1 MGREITRA
9 RVPKTVTAN
18 NAAAAIAIPAPTNG
32 QSIYIVAIYA
42 GFSTALTAAQDLTL
56 TDGTTTLGNWD
67 VFSIRDIQP
76 CVPFQVTP
84 NSAANISLPASGS
97 AGNIG
102 KVTAVY
108 YID

>member
-9 RVPKTVTAN
+9 RIPKTATAD
-18 NAAAAIAIPAPTNG
+18 NAAATVTIPAPTNG
-32 QSIYIVAIYA
+32 QSIYIAAIYA
-42 GFSTALTAAQDLTL
+42 GFGTALTGAKDLTL

-67 VFSIRDIQP
+67 VFSTRDVQP

-84 NSAANISLPASGS
+84 NSQAVVSLPASGTG
-97 AGNIG
+97 GNLG
-102 KVTAVY
+102 KVTVVY